1 VYLIAG
7 LGNPGRKYQF
17 TRHNLGFRVVEA
29 LAQKHH
35 LPLNQ
40 KKFQSIFGQGII
52 EGQKVHLLLPQTYMN
67 LSGVA
72 VGHWIRYFHG
82 SPERVLAIHD
92 DLDLAWG
99 RLRIV
104 ARGGAAGHRGVL
116 SLIEHLHTNQFVR
129 LRVGVGRPP
138 DDQPPEVYVLE
149 PLPASRRDALEA
161 LLEEAG
167 LAVETILRDGLE
179 QAMNIFNARKS
190 KKDSP
195 RLLSL

>member
-17 TRHNLGFRVVEA
+17 TRHNLGFRVIEA
-29 LAQKHH
+29 LAQNHNI
-35 LPLNQ
+35 PLNQ

-67 LSGVA
+67 LSGAA

-82 SPERVLAIHD
+82 SPEHLLVVHD

-104 ARGGAAGHRGVL
+104 SKGGAAGHRGVL
-116 SLIEHLHTNQFVR
+116 SLIEHLHTNQFIR

-138 DDQPPEVYVLE
+138 GDQPPEVFVLE
-149 PLPASRRDALEA
+149 PVPVSQREA
-161 LLEEAG
+161 FNEMVKEAG
-167 LAVETILRDGLE
+167 LALEAILREGLVP
-179 QAMNIFNARKS
+179 AMNKFNS
-190 KKDSP
+190 KGIQKV
-195 RLLSL
+195 

>member
-1 VYLIAG
+1 MYLIAG

-29 LAQKHH
+29 LAQNHQI
-35 LPLNQ
+35 PLNQ

-72 VGHWIRYFHG
+72 VGHWIRYFHS
-82 SPERVLAIHD
+82 SPERLVVIHD

-104 ARGGAAGHRGVL
+104 AKGGAAGHRGVL
-116 SLIEHLHTNQFVR
+116 SLIEHLHTNVFIR

-138 DDQPPEVYVLE
+138 GDQPPEVYVLE
-149 PLPASRRDALEA
+149 PLPASRRDALNRWWRRPDWRWKRYSGTA
-161 LLEEAG
+161 WN
-167 LAVETILRDGLE
+167 R
-179 QAMNIFNARKS
+179 R
-190 KKDSP
+190 
-195 RLLSL
+195 

>member
-29 LAQKHH
+29 LAQNHH
-35 LPLNQ
+35 IPLNQ

-52 EGQKVHLLLPQTYMN
+52 EGQKVQLLLPQTYMN

-72 VGHWIRYFHG
+72 IGHWIRYFHS
-82 SPERVLAIHD
+82 SPERLVVVHD

-104 ARGGAAGHRGVL
+104 AKGGAAGHRGVL
-116 SLIEHLHTNQFVR
+116 SLIEHLHTNQFIR
-129 LRVGVGRPP
+129 LRIGVGRPP
-138 DDQPPEVYVLE
+138 GDQPPEVYVLE
-149 PLPASRRDALEA
+149 PLPTTRRDALNQ
-161 LLEEAG
+161 LVGEAG
-167 LAVETILRDGLE
+167 LAVETILRDGPE
-179 QAMNIFNARKS
+179 RAMNAVNTRGS
-190 KKDSP
+190 QKDQAAIPS
-195 RLLSL
+195 S